1 MDTEC
6 DNLFQH
12 FMIITP
18 NIRPAILPKYYAE
31 FMSLTAFAKTSKQQD
46 QLNNEIHKITNKLT
60 KCTIC
65 KTSTKHFSCV
75 PLWKPKFSEK
85 IIDLISIE
93 FLCEKNICQMFTTI
107 SHTKKRPMN
116 ILFGNLFENKILDLF
131 EFEVTN
137 FLPIDYFSGIAVD
150 ACMKPIVIFQG
161 DLFET
166 DFELERLKRYF
177 FEYFKLYDIDEV
189 SVSVLKRLIVFS
201 VATDR
206 TVKIRSY
213 QIDVDFN
220 ENNCKDIKDLK
231 EIGPSLDLK
240 IRRIA
245 LASQELY
252 KLACKQPKEINKK
265 PEKNVSTNILG
276 EKRGRIYMS
285 QQNLN
290 NMALK
295 NILNYIRKRLD

>member
-1 MDTEC
+1 
-6 DNLFQH
+6 
-12 FMIITP
+12 
-18 NIRPAILPKYYAE
+18 
-31 FMSLTAFAKTSKQQD
+31 
-46 QLNNEIHKITNKLT
+46 
-60 KCTIC
+60 
-65 KTSTKHFSCV
+65 
-75 PLWKPKFSEK
+75 
-85 IIDLISIE
+85 
-93 FLCEKNICQMFTTI
+93 MFTTI

-295 NILNYIRKRLD
+295 KYSKLYKKKARLRENKNLKENINEENGKDQ